1 MKNQAKHTDM
11 VYREVQQLR
20 QVWLWVV
27 VLIAAGIMWYTA
39 VKQLL
44 LHTPVGSQPM
54 PDDRLIVFWLLFGI
68 GLPVL
73 LLCAKLVTEVRADG
87 IYLRFFPLQLKPK
100 KIAFEELKSC
110 KAKTYKPILDR
121 SGWGIRRGS
130 KGKARTNSGTN
141 GVELHFHDGEQFLI
155 GSQRPE
161 ELCQAIQ
168 AEISRARRHG
178 STNQGR
184 S

>member
-1 MKNQAKHTDM
+1 MQNQANQTTA

-27 VLIAAGIMWYTA
+27 VLIAAGIMWYAA

-110 KAKTYKPILDR
+110 KVKTYKPILDH
-121 SGWGIRRGS
+121 GGGGIRRGS
-130 KGKARTNSGTN
+130 KGKTKTASGRN
-141 GVELHFHDGEQFLI
+141 GVELHFRDGEQFLI
-155 GSQRPE
+155 GSLQPE
-161 ELCQAIQ
+161 ELCQAIR
-168 AEISRARRHG
+168 AELGKRLRTTDA
-178 STNQGR
+178 
-184 S
+184 